1 MECGDFDEVAS
12 RLQVT
17 NLGEVLAASAVLR
30 ESFDRGRMLRRL
42 KELGATPFC
51 LAEVARR
58 LRLADEAAL
67 QELFHCDPEA
77 ADVFNEARH
86 ALAVQARALVMKS
99 AQEGKPHA
107 VKTLESLLRAEAGV
121 SEVAEQIDFRRL
133 SLTELEAATG
143 IRRQQ
148 IARWKDSHGL
158 PANEDGTYSMPA
170 FIAWLRR
177 AAVGKTRRYRG
188 KPQNVEKRLAQRI
201 ARMIWEELDHEGY
214 G

>member
-1 MECGDFDEVAS
+1 MSDSDGTRLGSLGAFSVCRAAMECRDFDEVAA

-67 QELFHCDPEA
+67 QELFQRDPEA

-133 SLTELEAATG
+133 GALTCEVQHGPTIPSRPVAYGILYVWGRCPPPPGIFRFRPEAG
-143 IRRQQ
+143 
-148 IARWKDSHGL
+148 
-158 PANEDGTYSMPA
+158 
-170 FIAWLRR
+170 
-177 AAVGKTRRYRG
+177 
-188 KPQNVEKRLAQRI
+188 
-201 ARMIWEELDHEGY
+201 
-214 G
+214 